1 MSMIVPAVYDPTERD
16 VLYGG
21 NYAQYLVD
29 LDNARATFNFCG
41 GMMFQLSLSSRLK
54 EHLSKVALESEDLGR
69 RPVIHG
75 ASHQNMQSLAS
86 YSQTSHVDNTRY
98 FHGREIRKVAGA
110 AGGRGFVLQLS
121 LSTLEGEESD
131 KDPEGWTPEEVA
143 TYDGW
148 GHDSGRTWRKVVD
161 WEKEGV
167 VGFREKYGAAAY
179 GLNHRF
185 YFHLDEH
192 NRFWLSAEDGC
203 EGFAEGLAVD
213 VVGDAMIGTS
223 L

>member
-1 MSMIVPAVYDPTERD
+1 
-16 VLYGG
+16 
-21 NYAQYLVD
+21 
-29 LDNARATFNFCG
+29 
-41 GMMFQLSLSSRLK
+41 
-54 EHLSKVALESEDLGR
+54 
-69 RPVIHG
+69 
-75 ASHQNMQSLAS
+75 MQSLTG
-86 YSQTSHVDNTRY
+86 YSQTSNVDNTRY

-121 LSTLEGEESD
+121 LSTALEGEESE

-148 GHDSGRTWRKVVD
+148 GHDSGRKWRKVTD
-161 WEKEGV
+161 WEQEGV

-203 EGFAEGLAVD
+203 EGFAD
-213 VVGDAMIGTS
+213 DAMIGTS